1 MNRAGRFFEIGYL
14 AVAVIFSYEAY
25 LVWGDQKAYIYLLM
39 AAMAVFMFFFR
50 RRFRKNRE
58 NKK

>member
-1 MNRAGRFFEIGYL
+1 MNKAGRFFEIAYL
-14 AVAVIFSYEAY
+14 AVAIIFGYEAY